1 MRAFRWAAPLMIV
14 AWAGCTAGKGGST
27 GTTTSPT
34 PTPTTPGVSPT
45 GVPLSPTDQLVR
57 ASMALRG
64 VRPSIGDLQAVE
76 ADPAA
81 LPGLVDAYL
90 ETPEFGDTIKDL
102 HNDTLLTRWQSLPML
117 LPVMAQ
123 MSNWTESEIIHSI
136 SEQPLELVKYIVT
149 NDKPYTDIVT
159 ANYTMADGIS
169 SYVWGVP
176 YSGSGPGDWKLTAW
190 NDGRPAA
197 GVLDDSY
204 LFWRFRSTGFN
215 YNRGRANEVSKALLC
230 YDFLSNDIVFDGT
243 VDLADP
249 NAVANAVVGN
259 ASCNGCHQ
267 SLDPLASFFFG
278 YTGNLVPQN
287 INSYPVKLY
296 RPQTEGQWSTTNQRA
311 PSYFGTPGARL
322 DDLGKMIAADDRF
335 SLCTAKRFYAYMAQI
350 PVEQV
355 PLDIAAGLQ
364 ETFVNSNFNAKTL
377 AKAVVLSPWF
387 QSAYGASDDDA
398 GEIVGYKKARPEQ
411 LARLMTD
418 LTGFS
423 WQTTFGK
430 FQGKQFGTVDL
441 ATDDVFGFRTLAGG
455 IDSYYVTRPTF
466 TFNATSSLFLREY
479 ASEAAGYV
487 VQFDFANPNPSTR
500 RLLTMVSATQ
510 SDEAS
515 IRAQIANLDLRLY
528 GIAVDPSSQ
537 DVTDA
542 WTVFDDT
549 LTRTG
554 DVQHA
559 WRTTLTAMLQD
570 VRIAYF

>member
-1 MRAFRWAAPLMIV
+1 LAIV
-14 AWAGCTAGKGGST
+14 AILAGCTAGKGGST

-34 PTPTTPGVSPT
+34 PTPTTPGASPT

-81 LPGLVDAYL
+81 LPGLIDAYL
-90 ETPEFGDTIKDL
+90 ETPEFGETIKDL
-102 HNDTLLTRWQSLPML
+102 HNESFLTRWESLPML
-117 LPVMAQ
+117 LPVMGQ
-123 MSNWTESEIIHSI
+123 MSNWTEAEITRSL
-136 SEQPLELVKYIVT
+136 SDQPLELVKYVVT

-159 ANYTMADGIS
+159 AGYTMADGIS
-169 SYVWGVP
+169 AYVWGVP
-176 YSGSGPGDWKLTAW
+176 YSGSGPGDWKVTAW

-197 GVLDDSY
+197 GVLDDS
-204 LFWRFRSTGFN
+204 FMFFRFRSTGFN
-215 YNRGRANEVSKALLC
+215 FNRGRANEISKALLC

-249 NAVANAVVGN
+249 NAVANAVVDN
-259 ASCNGCHQ
+259 VSCNGCHQ

-278 YTGNLVPQN
+278 WQGNLNPGQVQ
-287 INSYPVKLY
+287 SYPWKIY
-296 RPQTEGQWSTTNQRA
+296 RTQTEGQWAQTNQRA
-311 PSYFGTPGARL
+311 PSYFGAPGNRL

-335 SLCTAKRFYAYMAQI
+335 SLCTAKRFYGYMAQI

-355 PLDIAAGLQ
+355 PLDVAAGLQ
-364 ETFVNSNFNAKTL
+364 ETFVNSNFNAKQL

-387 QSAYGASDDDA
+387 QSAYGESDDDA
-398 GEIVGYKKARPEQ
+398 NAIVGYKKARPEQ
-411 LARLMTD
+411 LARMMTD

-423 WQTTFGK
+423 WQTSIGK
-430 FQGKQFGTVDL
+430 FQGKTVGTLDL
-441 ATDDVFGFRTLAGG
+441 ASDDVFGFRTLAGG

-466 TFNATSSLFLREY
+466 TFNGTASLFLREY
-479 ASEAAGYV
+479 AAEAAGYV
-487 VQFDFANPNPSTR
+487 VPADFANPNPSTR
-500 RLLTMVSATQ
+500 RLLTMVSPTQ

-515 IRAQIANLDLRLY
+515 IRAQIASLDLRLY
-528 GIAVDPSSQ
+528 GISVDPSSQ

-542 WTVFDDT
+542 WTVFSDT